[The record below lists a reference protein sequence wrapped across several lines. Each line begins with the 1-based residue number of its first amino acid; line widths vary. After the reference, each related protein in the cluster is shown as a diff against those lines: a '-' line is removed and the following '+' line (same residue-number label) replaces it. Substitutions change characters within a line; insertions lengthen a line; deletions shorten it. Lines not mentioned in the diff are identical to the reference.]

1 MSLNRSLLAFAS
13 LFSAAFCSIAGT
25 YPANN
30 GTQNFDFPDGTSDLK
45 DGSAIGS
52 DAPAGAQT
60 PLTGIYSSAL
70 RLLKRDTT
78 NSIGSFKLPDID
90 PNNVIR
96 TFDARFTV
104 VMDKSA
110 ELGPAEGFSFNFGR
124 LPADN
129 GTGEGGFAPLR
140 GGLTLAWDTRDNG
153 DDPTSIQV
161 AVDGTIITNVPRTY
175 VYGIVSRTATI
186 HWDAAGLDLSFDN
199 KVIFADL
206 PTPGFVP
213 RVGDRFGFTARSSD
227 GSYDLNIDGL
237 KVSTTGL
244 PVIDTGGPIISEF
257 VAHNSLFE
265 DEFTQKPGW
274 IELFNG
280 NPEQADLE
288 GWYLTDSR
296 DDLKRWPIH
305 GIAIKP
311 YNYQVV
317 FASGRDLALSST
329 HWPHASF
336 KLANEGGYLALVK
349 PDGVTIAS
357 AIDYGPQSEN
367 VSFGE
372 KGVERTRGFMFPA
385 SPGAVNSV
393 DPTAGPMCPEVNFS
407 HAGGPVTSAVT
418 LALSVSNLVN
428 GEIRYTTNGTEPTAS
443 SSLYSTPI
451 EVTAY
456 QMIKAKAFATGRI
469 PSRTTSRLFVMLD
482 PSIANYNGSGAVFD
496 SNIPLL
502 FIDSYGVSV
511 DGSSGGSNP
520 FRPGFAF
527 VFPTDLKTG
536 RASLLGN
543 ADYMGNCGVHV
554 RGESSSGFDQRSYAL
569 EIQDPTGLDKDA
581 SLLGMPGNS
590 DWVLYG
596 PWSEKTLMRNKLI
609 FDWMIRLRGQDGM
622 AMRTRFVELFF
633 NQTKPSTGKVTY
645 TTAYRGIYVLM
656 EKLKRGADR
665 VPLENLNDKTVDPE
679 MITGGYIIRKD
690 KDDTLKNNWSG
701 AAFPLQSFDP
711 DRLNTPQ
718 FNYIKGYVAS
728 FETALN
734 KADYRNT
741 KTGYQAYIDPDTFID
756 AQWMLEIAK
765 QVDGYVFS
773 TYWHKDRGG
782 RLRAGPLWDF
792 NISLGNADYATGDT
806 PKGWLYDNAEG
817 AGQLWYP
824 RLHTDANYRVAH
836 WDRYWH
842 MRTRFMATPQ
852 VMETINQH
860 MRTLLDGYTGGVSN
874 RAPAEI
880 QNPVARHFRKWP
892 RLGTRDWPNPAAATS
907 IKTWQAEVDYMKN
920 WISNRLEWLD
930 DQSLRTGTT
939 TYRPPVFSHLG
950 GVVTSPVD
958 LTLSPYK
965 VTKAGVT
972 YATGTVYFTLDGT
985 DPRLPSGTVHP
996 KAFAFSSPIHIES
1009 ALTVQARLYNASSK
1023 AWSPLAIGTFFY
1035 NAPSANHSNL
1045 VISEIQYHPG
1055 DLSTD
1060 ERAAGLVDSERLE
1073 FIELRNISSTPLHLG
1088 GVKVTRGVDFDFSL
1102 LPTTRQL
1109 LQPGETTLLVADP
1122 RAFSQ
1127 RYPNIPA
1134 TRIAG
1139 QFLGQLDNGGE
1150 PLRVEAADGSVIQQL
1165 TYDDRTPWPFLADGS
1180 GRSLVLAKPNSNPNP
1195 ADPFNWLPS
1204 AKSGGTPG
1212 TFGAGEDI
1220 FLGVAGTDS
1229 DGDGLSDLFEFA
1241 TGSDPENGGSA
1252 FYPTVRR
1259 STLEVNG
1266 TSSRYL
1272 VFEYRRSSTA
1282 KGVQFHVESTSDL
1295 RTWLPVNTELSPV
1308 ASQDNGDG
1316 TISETL
1322 RSTSPLNGSQ
1332 APTLYLRLKVSEQ

>member
-1 MSLNRSLLAFAS
+1 MTPHRSLLALAS
-13 LFSAAFCSIAGT
+13 LLAATFCSIAGT
-25 YPANN
+25 YPANS

-45 DGSAIGS
+45 DGSSIGS
-52 DAPAGAQT
+52 DAPPGAQS
-60 PLTGIYSSAL
+60 PLAGIYSSAL

-78 NSIGSFKLPDID
+78 NTIGSFKLPDLD

-104 VMDKSA
+104 VMDKA
-110 ELGPAEGFSFNFGR
+110 VTLGPAEGFSLNFGR

-153 DDPTSIQV
+153 DDPTSIQI
-161 AVDGTIITNVPRTY
+161 AVDGTVVTNLPRAYT
-175 VYGIVSRTATI
+175 YGIISRTAVV

-199 KVIFADL
+199 KVLLTDF

-227 GSYDLNIDGL
+227 GSYDLVLDGV
-237 KVSTTGL
+237 KVSTTAL

-257 VAHNSLFE
+257 VARNSVFE
-265 DEFTQKPGW
+265 DEFTQKSGW

-280 NPEQADLE
+280 SPDLADLE
-288 GWYLTDSR
+288 GWFLTDSR
-296 DDLKRWPIH
+296 DDLKRWPIR
-305 GIAIKP
+305 GVAIKP
-311 YNYQVV
+311 YNYQVI
-317 FASGRDLALSST
+317 FASGRDIALSPT
-329 HWPHASF
+329 HWPHANF
-336 KLANEGGYLALVK
+336 KLANESGYLALVR

-357 AIDYGPQSEN
+357 AFEYGPQSAN

-372 KGVERTRGFMFPA
+372 KGLERARGFMFPA
-385 SPGAVNSV
+385 SPGTVNSV
-393 DPTAGPMCPEVNFS
+393 DPTPGPMCPEVDFS
-407 HAGGPVTSAVT
+407 HPGGPIINPLT
-418 LALSVSNLVN
+418 LTLSVSNLVN

-443 SSLYSTPI
+443 SSLYTTPLQ
-451 EVTAY
+451 VTGY
-456 QMIKAKAFATGRI
+456 QLIKAKAFANGRI
-469 PSRTTSRLFVMLD
+469 PSRTSSRLFAFLD
-482 PSIANYNGSGAVFD
+482 ASIANYNSSGAVFD

-502 FIDSYGVSV
+502 FLDSYGVNV

-527 VFPTDLKTG
+527 IFPTDSKNG
-536 RASLLGN
+536 RASLVGS
-543 ADYMGNCGVHV
+543 ADYLGTCGIHV
-554 RGESSSGFDQRSYAL
+554 RGESSSGFEQKSYAL
-569 EIQDPTGLDKDA
+569 EIQDTSGLDKSA
-581 SLLGMPGNS
+581 PLLGMPENS

-622 AMRTRFVELFF
+622 AVRSRFVELFF
-633 NQTKPSTGKVTY
+633 NQTKPSTGKITY

-665 VPLENLNDKTVDPE
+665 VPLENMNDKTVDPE
-679 MITGGYIIRKD
+679 LITGGYIIRKD
-690 KDDTLKNNWSG
+690 KDDALKNNWNG

-728 FETALN
+728 FESALN
-734 KADYRNT
+734 RADYRNT
-741 KTGYQAYIDPDTFID
+741 RTGYQSFIDPDTFID

-806 PKGWLYDNAEG
+806 PRGWLYDNAEG

-824 RLHTDANYRVAH
+824 RLHSDPNYRIAH

-842 MRTRFMATPQ
+842 MRTRFMATPR
-852 VMETINQH
+852 VLETINQH
-860 MRTLLDGYTGGVSN
+860 MQTLLDGYSGLVSN
-874 RAPAEI
+874 RAPASI

-892 RLGTRDWPNPAAATS
+892 RLGSRDWPNPAAATS
-907 IKTWQAEVDYMKN
+907 IKTWQAEVAYMQN
-920 WISNRLEWLD
+920 WLSNRLEWLD
-930 DQSLRTGTT
+930 DQSMRTASIS
-939 TYRPPVFSHLG
+939 YRPPVFSHPG
-950 GVVTSPVD
+950 GSLTSPID
-958 LTLSPYK
+958 LTLSPFRI
-965 VTKAGVT
+965 TKPGVT
-972 YATGTVYFTLDGT
+972 YASGIVYFTLDGT
-985 DPRLPSGTVHP
+985 DPRLPSGAVSP
-996 KAFAFSSPIHIES
+996 KALAFSTPIRIES
-1009 ALTVQARLYNASSK
+1009 ALTVQARLYNSTSR
-1023 AWSPLAIGTFFY
+1023 AWSPLAIATFFL
-1035 NAPSANHSNL
+1035 NSPPASRSTL
-1045 VISEIQYHPG
+1045 VISEIQYHPAE
-1055 DLSTD
+1055 LSPD
-1060 ERAAGLVDSERLE
+1060 EKAAGLVNPERLE
-1073 FIELRNISSTPLHLG
+1073 FIELRNISRSPLDLS
-1088 GVKVTRGVDFDFSL
+1088 GVKVNRGVVFDFSL

-1109 LQPGETTLLVADP
+1109 LQPGETTLLVADS

-1127 RYPNIPA
+1127 RYPNVPT

-1139 QFLGQLDNGGE
+1139 QFLGQLDNAGE
-1150 PLRVEAADGSVIQQL
+1150 ALRIEAADGSVIQQL

-1180 GRSLVLAKPNSNPNP
+1180 GRSLVLSKPNSNPNP

-1212 TFGAGEDI
+1212 SFGAGEDI
-1220 FLGVAGTDS
+1220 FLGVAGDDS

-1241 TGSDPENGGSA
+1241 TGSDPENDGSA

-1266 TSSRYL
+1266 TPNRYL
-1272 VFEYRRSSTA
+1272 VFEYRRSTTA
-1282 KGVQFHVESTSDL
+1282 KSVQFQVEFTPDL

-1316 TISETL
+1316 TVTETL
-1322 RSTSPLNGSQ
+1322 RSTTPLNGSQ
-1332 APTLYLRLKVSEQ
+1332 APSLYLRLKVSEQ